1 MKAKETVS
9 TDQPDWVNEPTK
21 PKAKE
26 TVSTD
31 QPDWVNEPTKPLNWS
46 KTPLFG
52 NKDRTIESLAT
63 SPINLTSAVKD
74 TLMLPVDIA
83 KFAIGGML
91 DTARS
96 VTGIKGG
103 HATENA
109 KERGSRIAKR
119 LGNIT
124 KNVVK
129 LAAAPAVTAISGFAA
144 ATTAISN
151 RISNAYNAKAIKKN
165 PDLKKTNN
173 PSFELFKKSGANTAK
188 AVGVAAIALT
198 GGIALAPAAI
208 AAVAP
213 AVAAPAITALSA
225 FMAPALSAAAGLAS
239 TASAA
244 VSTGIAA
251 VNGAVATGM
260 GAVVGAPAATLS
272 AITASTTTMAI
283 TGGAALVGTGLA
295 VKYPKAALAAVSA
308 PVVAVGAG
316 VTAVVAGTIKA
327 IDMAVSEP
335 KRSTAKVVPIV
346 EKTQEKNTN
355 KVANKQ
361 QQQTAASTVTQPL
374 TKEQNNANI
383 RASLSGSSLTSTE
396 RRFQANIDKAT
407 QNSLKNQD
415 NIGKEEQANIDKA
428 VKDSIKTN
436 TFDNAKRSKS
446 NVVEQLK
453 QTMRIQATVQQGT
466 GVSGPTS
473 ATGKAPPSGKMKID

>member
-1 MKAKETVS
+1 MKDNNV
-9 TDQPDWVNEPTK
+9 QPSSLEEKT
-21 PKAKE
+21 
-26 TVSTD
+26 
-31 QPDWVNEPTKPLNWS
+31 TKPLSWS

-52 NKDRTIESLAT
+52 NKDRTIESLTT
-63 SPINLTSAVKD
+63 SPINLTSTIKD

-109 KERGSRIAKR
+109 KARGSRIAER

-151 RISNAYNAKAIKKN
+151 RISNRYNAKAIKEN
-165 PDLKKTNN
+165 PELKKTNN
-173 PSFELFKKSGANTAK
+173 PSFKLFKKSFANTAK
-188 AVGVAAIALT
+188 AAGVAAIALT

-213 AVAAPAITALSA
+213 AVAGPAITALSA

-283 TGGAALVGTGLA
+283 TGGAAAVGTGLA
-295 VKYPKAALAAVSA
+295 VKYPKAALAVVSA

-327 IDMAVSEP
+327 IDMAVAEP
-335 KRSTAKVVPIV
+335 EKPKQQQATTSPIH
-346 EKTQEKNTN
+346 
-355 KVANKQ
+355 

-374 TKEQNNANI
+374 TQEQNNANI
-383 RASLSGSSLTSTE
+383 RASLSGSLLTSEE
-396 RRFQANIDKAT
+396 RRLQVIEKPISFTIKPKDQAKPAPSNDKLVEAARNLPLALAYIVNRMRANT
-407 QNSLKNQD
+407 AVSTTDVTSSSAGAPGQGQGQRQVGGRG
-415 NIGKEEQANIDKA
+415 GK
-428 VKDSIKTN
+428 
-436 TFDNAKRSKS
+436 
-446 NVVEQLK
+446 
-453 QTMRIQATVQQGT
+453 
-466 GVSGPTS
+466 
-473 ATGKAPPSGKMKID
+473 